1 LTQNS
6 VLSIVI
12 VTKDNLEDLFLTLNS
27 LHGLESAEVVI
38 VNGSEV
44 AFSPKIQSDLERR
57 GCKIIAGPDSGI
69 YDGMNKGLS
78 LSNGDFIWF
87 LNSGDQSAVNVLSDG
102 FLHFLESTSADWIVG
117 LQEPA
122 LAFPRTALRFSK
134 TLLSAGLR
142 PIPHQST
149 LIRRRHLQEF
159 GGFSL
164 SHPIVADQEL
174 FLRLFAKG
182 LNPYMFST
190 TLSVRKIGGIG
201 DLQTKGSFKSQVR
214 NIRALNGIEYSFAER
229 IYEKIITISY
239 CGIRRIH
246 NFSKWK
252 LK

>member
-27 LHGLESAEVVI
+27 LRGLESAEVVI

-44 AFSPKIQSDLERR
+44 AFSPKVQSDLERR

-117 LQEPA
+117 L
-122 LAFPRTALRFSK
+122 
-134 TLLSAGLR
+134 
-142 PIPHQST
+142 
-149 LIRRRHLQEF
+149 
-159 GGFSL
+159 
-164 SHPIVADQEL
+164 
-174 FLRLFAKG
+174 
-182 LNPYMFST
+182 
-190 TLSVRKIGGIG
+190 
-201 DLQTKGSFKSQVR
+201 
-214 NIRALNGIEYSFAER
+214 NIS
-229 IYEKIITISY
+229 
-239 CGIRRIH
+239 
-246 NFSKWK
+246 
-252 LK
+252 